1 MLERMPPG
9 TAAPMPN
16 RLWWMIVLRGLAAL
30 LFGLVAIFWPGI
42 SLDALVILFGAYAL
56 ADGAIA
62 VIGSLRMAA
71 GEPRRGFLALT
82 GVAGILIGLISI
94 LWPQATVVLLLYFVA
109 AWALLFGLIEIA
121 GSLRLRKEFGPD
133 WPVSKGGMLLA
144 AFGLLL
150 LVFPGAVAVA
160 ATWVI
165 GIFALLIGIALL
177 SFAWRR
183 RGRDS
188 KVIE

>member
-9 TAAPMPN
+9 AAAPMPS

-56 ADGAIA
+56 ADGIIA
-62 VIGSLRMAA
+62 VFGSFRMAS
-71 GEPRRGFLALT
+71 GEPRRSFLALT
-82 GVAGILIGLISI
+82 GIVGILIGLISVF
-94 LWPQATVVLLLYFVA
+94 WPEATIVLLLYFVA
-109 AWALLFGLIEIA
+109 AWALLFGIIEIA
-121 GSLRLRKEFGPD
+121 GSFRLKKEFGPD
-133 WPVSKGGMLLA
+133 WPVSKGGILLV

-150 LVFPGAVAVA
+150 VIFPGAVAVA

-165 GIFALLIGIALL
+165 GIFALLVGIALL

-183 RGRDS
+183 RGQDS
-188 KVIE
+188 KIIS

>member
-1 MLERMPPG
+1 MIERMPPG
-9 TAAPMPN
+9 SAAPMPN

-56 ADGAIA
+56 ADGVIA
-62 VIGSLRMAA
+62 VFGSRRMAA
-71 GEPRRGFLALT
+71 GEPRRGFMALT
-82 GVAGILIGLISI
+82 GITGIVIGLISI
-94 LWPQATVVLLLYFVA
+94 FWPEATVVLLLYFVA
-109 AWALLFGLIEIA
+109 AWALVFGVIEIA
-121 GSLRLRKEFGPD
+121 GSFRLKKEFGPD
-133 WPVSKGGMLLA
+133 WPVSKGGILLV

-150 LVFPGAVAVA
+150 VIFPGAVAVA

-183 RGRDS
+183 REQDAKIIS
-188 KVIE
+188 

>member
-9 TAAPMPN
+9 SAAPMPN
-16 RLWWMIVLRGLAAL
+16 RLWWMIVLRGLVAL

-42 SLDALVILFGAYAL
+42 GLDALIVLFGVYAL
-56 ADGAIA
+56 ADGLIA
-62 VIGSLRMAA
+62 VIGSLRMAP
-71 GEPRRGFLALT
+71 GEPRRSFLALT
-82 GVAGILIGLISI
+82 GVAGILIGSISV
-94 LWPQATVVLLLYFVA
+94 LWPQATVVVLLYFVA

-133 WPVSKGGMLLA
+133 WPISKGGILLA
-144 AFGLLL
+144 VFGLLL
-150 LVFPGAVAVA
+150 LAFPGAVAVA

-165 GIFALLIGIALL
+165 GIFALLIGVALL

-183 RGRDS
+183 RAQDS
-188 KVIE
+188 KVIS